1 MKKIKKILPLI
12 ICIFIF
18 LSLFVKV
25 KADSSE
31 LYLNTLDFSVQVNS
45 DGSMDV
51 VETWDIDIEE
61 TNTLFKTFK
70 KDTTKYTSI
79 TGGAVSK
86 IDSSGTE
93 VPLRN
98 AGKYYYHV
106 PTNYYYFLNQGS
118 TYEVAWGTGY
128 ENSSGRAKYKISY
141 HVEDVVAVYDDC
153 AELYWQFIG
162 SDFEIPANK
171 ITGTIKLPKEV
182 TNKQDIRVWGH
193 TPDLNG
199 TIYVVNNNTVEF
211 EVNKNTAKKMVE
223 VRIAMPTDLIANSE
237 RKVSINKLD
246 DIIKEE
252 TGWATTANSKR
263 TAKLTT
269 IVIIYV
275 VIFAILMFFLIKN
288 IRMLRSVKKVEP
300 TVHHEYFR
308 DLPREDATPAEAE
321 YILENKYNGFDV
333 ADIGKVF
340 SATILNLALKK
351 AIKIEQIV
359 GKKEDSKIEII
370 TNDISKITE
379 QKDELIIFEFIA
391 EACRNKKTGIFQ
403 NKNVETDDKSI
414 TMQELKKYIQSNNS
428 KVVTLKNKLDKQ
440 IKAKL
445 TQNNYL
451 DLEGIKKKGSFAAN
465 SVLSVIIMICI
476 YIFADNKQLIVSA
489 ANTIG
494 MHWIGILGMIVF
506 AIIDIVIGSS
516 AKNRIS
522 AYTQKGVDE
531 QDKWK
536 ALKKYME
543 DFSLLKEKE
552 VPDLVLWEKFLVY
565 ATAFGIAEKVIK
577 QLKITYP
584 EYDTLDYTVYPNMY
598 IFMHTDFSKSFNSIS
613 SSMSSSFSS
622 GTGGGGGFSVGGGRR
637 RWPVAVEEVDKIY
650 LQNLAKN
657 IEK

>member
-79 TGGAVSK
+79 IGGKVSK

-93 VPLRN
+93 VPLKS
-98 AGKYYYHV
+98 ASKYYYHV
-106 PTNYYYFLNQGS
+106 PTNYYYFLNQGN

-141 HVEDVVAVYDDC
+141 RVENVVAVYDDC

-162 SDFEIPANK
+162 SDFEIPAKK

-182 TNKQDIRVWGH
+182 ANKEEIRVWGH

-199 TIYVVNNNTVEF
+199 TIYSTNNSTVEF

-223 VRIAMPTDLIANSE
+223 VRIAMPTDLITESE
-237 RKVSINKLD
+237 RKVSANKLD

-252 TGWATTANSKR
+252 TGWATTANNKR
-263 TAKLTT
+263 TTKLT
-269 IVIIYV
+269 VIIAIYV
-275 VIFAILMFFLIKN
+275 IIFVILMFFLIKN
-288 IRMLRSVKKVEP
+288 IRMLRSIKKVEP

-359 GKKEDSKIEII
+359 GKKQDSKIKII
-370 TNDISKITE
+370 TNDISQITE

-391 EACRNKKTGIFQ
+391 EACRNKKNGIFN

-465 SVLSVIIMICI
+465 SVLSVIIMICL
-476 YIFADNKQLIVSA
+476 YVFADNKQLIVSA

-506 AIIDIVIGSS
+506 AIVDIVIGSS
-516 AKNRIS
+516 AKNKIS

-543 DFSLLKEKE
+543 DFSLLKEKK

-584 EYDTLDYTVYPNMY
+584 EYDTLDYAVYPNMY

-637 RWPVAVEEVDKIY
+637 RWPAVVEEVDKIY
-650 LQNLAKN
+650 LQNLTK
-657 IEK
+657 KY